1 MCFQSEDRSGRSSR
15 LSSVSSTGGIS
26 EDSPRPNPTTTEN
39 GEIDYKKLYEESM
52 VQNERLREKLK
63 KTEDELLDAR
73 NNIEKNVNMNKS
85 TLSEIEKRERR
96 ALERKLSEMEEE
108 LKVC

>member
-1 MCFQSEDRSGRSSR
+1 
-15 LSSVSSTGGIS
+15 
-26 EDSPRPNPTTTEN
+26 
-39 GEIDYKKLYEESM
+39 M